1 MEIKKCSKCGAFIM
15 SDKTLCDTCA
25 KETAYAN
32 TVLKNYFEENV
43 CFDSIPSIS
52 AVTGISPNV
61 IQNYMKANDYIDAI
75 TKRDTFFTYIDYT
88 RKDYLSVGITNDE
101 TINEALNDK
110 QIQPVLKEYKKK

>member
-61 IQNYMKANDYIDAI
+61 IQNYMKANDYIDADPVPI
-75 TKRDTFFTYIDYT
+75 FRFCCKRTSRDD
-88 RKDYLSVGITNDE
+88 RNG
-101 TINEALNDK
+101 
-110 QIQPVLKEYKKK
+110 

>member
-1 MEIKKCSKCGAFIM
+1 MEIKKRSKCGAFIM

-61 IQNYMKANDYIDAI
+61 IQNYMKANDYIDADTPI
-75 TKRDTFFTYIDYT
+75 TSSFT
-88 RKDYLSVGITNDE
+88 N
-101 TINEALNDK
+101 
-110 QIQPVLKEYKKK
+110 IQY

>member
-15 SDKTLCDTCA
+15 SDKALCDTCA

-32 TVLKNYFEENV
+32 TVLKNYFDENV

-61 IQNYMKANDYIDAI
+61 IQNYMKANSYID
-75 TKRDTFFTYIDYT
+75 TD
-88 RKDYLSVGITNDE
+88 SQITNSF
-101 TINEALNDK
+101 TN
-110 QIQPVLKEYKKK
+110 IQY